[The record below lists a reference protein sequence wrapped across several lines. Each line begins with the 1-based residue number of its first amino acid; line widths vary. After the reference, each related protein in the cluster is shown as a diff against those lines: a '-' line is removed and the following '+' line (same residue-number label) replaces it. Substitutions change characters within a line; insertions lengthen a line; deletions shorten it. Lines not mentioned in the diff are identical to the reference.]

1 MSCTHDELSVVATGV
16 WGCDNCS
23 APFTLSPVG
32 ETGAFE
38 TALDA
43 IAGTMSAVLFD
54 YTERIAE
61 RYGLRPDAVRTDDT
75 DKHDCEAEGHDRNV
89 AGICIKCGDNPFLGN

>member
-1 MSCTHDELSVVATGV
+1 MCNHSSIE
-16 WGCDNCS
+16 
-23 APFTLSPVG
+23 PFTDGEESGWACTSCHMLFIPAVDVPDLS
-32 ETGAFE
+32 T
-38 TALDA
+38 TLDA